1 MTEGVN
7 HWKSRRR
14 LNDDHRRVAF
24 LVQATPR
31 PELQGRDARKPRCQI
46 FDRQTFLS
54 TERDPA
60 PATNTTGVVGT
71 AAQPRSPLQSSVG
84 GGDNALPAGYRLHEF
99 EIIRVIGEGGFS
111 IVYLV
116 QDVLLQRKVALKEYI
131 PTSFAGRC
139 ADNSVL
145 VRSERH
151 RETFELGLRSFINEG
166 RLLASFDHPALIKV
180 YRFWEQNGTAY
191 MVMPFYSGPTLK
203 LFLKQTAPPDET
215 WLKHLL
221 IPLLEALQII
231 HSDHCY
237 HRDIA
242 PDNILLL
249 GPQLQPLLLDF
260 GAARRVIGNA
270 TQALTVILKPG
281 YAPIE
286 QYAEV
291 PSMKQGPWTDVYAV
305 CAVLYMAITGRAPIA
320 SVGRLMHDELVPVA
334 SIAAGRYS
342 PAFLAAIDRGLA
354 VRPEDRPQDIATL
367 RASLFT
373 GELPGVSLRVLPGE
387 LPSDE
392 SDVTVI
398 RPGGATTTLSPSPT
412 LVRSKASWW
421 VTGGLAAAVLLG
433 STWIA
438 TRPKPPTPPTQ
449 NTAVKPADVLA
460 RVPARGAFSVQAVL
474 EDIVR
479 HSDPLISVNTL
490 ADKERVIINRD
501 KIRFRVK
508 SSEAGYL
515 YVFFSGTGDPNL
527 TLLFPNAL
535 DSQNRIERDTE
546 VLLPRDT
553 WKVDASGP
561 VGVNHIVTMVS
572 RSPREFSGAGL
583 QPAKPLSTFDL
594 DTVKNLWASPLA
606 TSTPYA
612 GTVQCGSASSC
623 STEFGATLLRI
634 SEVESA
640 QSVHPVK

>member
-1 MTEGVN
+1 MSN
-7 HWKSRRR
+7 
-14 LNDDHRRVAF
+14 
-24 LVQATPR
+24 
-31 PELQGRDARKPRCQI
+31 
-46 FDRQTFLS
+46 
-54 TERDPA
+54 ERDSGS
-60 PATNTTGVVGT
+60 ATKPTGVVGT
-71 AAQPRSPLQSSVG
+71 TVQPRSPLRSSVG
-84 GGDNALPAGYRLHEF
+84 GSDDALPAGYRLHEF
-99 EIIRVIGEGGFS
+99 EIIEVVGVGGFS
-111 IVYLV
+111 IVYLA
-116 QDVLLQRKVALKEYI
+116 QDLLLQRKVALKEYI

-151 RETFELGLRSFINEG
+151 RETFELGMHSFINEG
-166 RLLASFDHPALIKV
+166 RLLASFDHPSLVKV

-191 MVMPFYSGPTLK
+191 MAMPFYSGPTLK
-203 LFLKQTAPPDET
+203 LFLTQTAPPDET

-221 IPLLEALQII
+221 IPLLDALQII
-231 HSDHCY
+231 HADHCY

-260 GAARRVIGNA
+260 GAARRVISDA

-305 CAVLYMAITGRAPIA
+305 CAVLYRAITGRAPMA
-320 SVGRLMHDELVPVA
+320 SVGRLMRDELVPAA

-354 VRPEDRPQDIATL
+354 VRPEDRPQDIAAL
-367 RASLFT
+367 RASLFAA
-373 GELPGVSLRVLPGE
+373 ELPG
-387 LPSDE
+387 D
-392 SDVTVI
+392 DADATVI
-398 RPGGATTTLSPSPT
+398 RPGGVPRDQGHPPALLPESMTTTMTTTATVTAMTPSNGDRPKAPMWVAGC
-412 LVRSKASWW
+412 LV
-421 VTGGLAAAVLLG
+421 AAVFVAG
-433 STWIA
+433 VWIA
-438 TRPKPPTPPTQ
+438 MRPTPPTPS
-449 NTAVKPADVLA
+449 TAGKAADLVKSPAVQGSA
-460 RVPARGAFSVQAVL
+460 APGSAVVAGVPTRGAFSVQAVL
-474 EDIVR
+474 NDIVR
-479 HSDPLISVNTL
+479 HADPLISVNTL
-490 ADKERVIINRD
+490 ADKERVVINRD

-561 VGVNHIVTMVS
+561 IGVDHIVTMVS

-583 QPAKPLSTFDL
+583 RPTKPLSTFDL
-594 DTVKNLWASPLA
+594 DTVKRLWTSALA

-612 GTVQCGSASSC
+612 GKVQCGAASSC
-623 STEFGATLLRI
+623 PIELGATLIRI
-634 SEVESA
+634 SEVKSI
-640 QSVHPVK
+640 K